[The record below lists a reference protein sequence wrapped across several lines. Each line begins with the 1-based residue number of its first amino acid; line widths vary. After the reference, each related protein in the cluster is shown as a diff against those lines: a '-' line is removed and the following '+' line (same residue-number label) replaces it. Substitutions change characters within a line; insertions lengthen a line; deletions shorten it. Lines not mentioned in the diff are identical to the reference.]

1 MLPAEKLFSAGLHL
15 FFRISPLNWYTG
27 DMDAPS
33 DFEKLYNEHYADI
46 RRFIYTIARCDLDLT
61 DDISQNTWQNAYIY
75 YDSLRD
81 ASSVR
86 SWLYTIARN
95 EAKRYFANRRIA
107 FLSSMQ
113 TLDGEDGEIDVA
125 DERDSDFPEALAN
138 SELLAK
144 LLGGLGVDEQ
154 RLILLY
160 YAYDVDLKE
169 IADMGGINYNT
180 LKSSFRRAMEKLRKA
195 AKMEAVAG

>member
-1 MLPAEKLFSAGLHL
+1 M
-15 FFRISPLNWYTG
+15 
-27 DMDAPS
+27 
-33 DFEKLYNEHYADI
+33 
-46 RRFIYTIARCDLDLT
+46 T
-61 DDISQNTWQNAYIY
+61 DDISQNTWQNAFLY

-81 ASSVR
+81 ASSAR
-86 SWLYTIARN
+86 PWLYAIARN
-95 EAKRYFANRRIA
+95 EAKRYFANRRVA
-107 FLSSMQ
+107 FFMGMQ
-113 TLDGEDGEIDVA
+113 TLDEEGSEIDVA
-125 DERDSDFPEALAN
+125 DERESDFPEALAN

-144 LLGGLGVDEQ
+144 LLGGLAEDEQ

-195 AKMEAVAG
+195 AKMGAVSG